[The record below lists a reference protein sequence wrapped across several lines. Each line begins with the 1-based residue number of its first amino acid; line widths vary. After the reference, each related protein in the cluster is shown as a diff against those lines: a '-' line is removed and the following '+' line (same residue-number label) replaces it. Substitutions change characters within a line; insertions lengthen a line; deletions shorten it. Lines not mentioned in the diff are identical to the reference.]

1 MTRGAVL
8 CPNETQAMV
17 LDIMSDGRERTCSDL
32 MIPTG
37 QGKMR
42 VAKALGRLKALG
54 LVRRQ
59 IANDVPVWRLT

>member
-1 MTRGAVL
+1 
-8 CPNETQAMV
+8 MV